1 MINDKQVNVDYSE
14 TLGLITITAE
24 NSRLLLNP
32 SLRLFF
38 NKHKAEK
45 TDSSVSIK
53 AKSADI
59 SNIYKQ
65 LKKILSDA
73 DSEIVESANF
83 AFEIADIKKK
93 EIEFELF
100 SKKTL
105 AVWQRELIP
114 DELHEFKSVVASQ
127 INRELSRL
135 QFLSALHLA
144 ISQNACNFSVPGA
157 GKTTIVYSAYSYLNS
172 LAKENIKHIDR
183 LLVIGPLASYIA
195 WQKEFEMCFKRL
207 PKSIR
212 IISGMK
218 SHERKNILSGIDPSY
233 RDIEL
238 IHTSFQ
244 TAVNYENEIANFLQ
258 HPAKKT
264 MLVIDEAH
272 NIKREDGVWANTCL
286 RLASYAS
293 SRVILTGTPA
303 PNGYEDLYNLFKF
316 LYPERNLV
324 GFPRPNLIAMS
335 ENKMPSEAMRSRIR
349 PFFTRIT
356 KNDLRLP
363 PFKENPVIIEMSE
376 KERQIYSF
384 VEDVIVPDLSRDE
397 EDEIKPFQRA
407 NLIRL
412 RQSASN
418 PEMLLKPLEDEFNN
432 ELFVDAGISM
442 KDSEIY
448 EKINK
453 FRFKSDSSKY
463 QFLSQLCKDR
473 VAKGQKI
480 LIWSYFISTLDSLEK
495 YLKEDLGINIWRI
508 SGQTPSEGNSESD
521 DNEITREK
529 IIKSFIDDPTQQ
541 ILIANPQA
549 LGESVSLHYSCHI
562 AVYFDRDFNCGRFIQ
577 SKDRIHRYGL
587 PDDVLTEYF
596 YLGYKNT
603 IDEDVS
609 SRLITKE
616 RRMND
621 ILERDEIPLF
631 REMDDGAGDVDD
643 IVSVLRSYAARKL
656 Q

>member
-1 MINDKQVNVDYSE
+1 M
-14 TLGLITITAE
+14 T
-24 NSRLLLNP
+24 NSRQVKLDYNEALGTIILGVDNKRILLNP

-38 NKHKAEK
+38 NKYKAEK
-45 TDSSVSIK
+45 IETSVSIK
-53 AKSADI
+53 AKSTDI
-59 SNIYKQ
+59 SSIYKQ
-65 LKKILSDA
+65 LKKILHDM
-73 DSEIVESANF
+73 DCEIVESESF
-83 AFEIADIKKK
+83 AVEIADIKKK
-93 EIEFELF
+93 EIEFDLF

-105 AVWQRELIP
+105 SIWQRDAAP
-114 DELHEFKSVVASQ
+114 DELNEFELVVANQ
-127 INRELSRL
+127 INRSLSRL

-144 ISQNACNFSVPGA
+144 VSQNACNFSVPGA

-172 LAKENIKHIDR
+172 LAKDDIKHIDR

-195 WQKEFEMCFKRL
+195 WQKEFEICFKRK

-212 IISGMK
+212 IIAGMN
-218 SHERKNILSGIDPSY
+218 SHDRKNILSGVDPAY

-244 TAVNYENEIANFLQ
+244 TATNYENELVGFLQ
-258 HPAKKT
+258 HPTKRT

-272 NIKREDGVWANTCL
+272 NIKREEGIWASACL
-286 RLASYAS
+286 RLASYAN

-316 LYPERNLV
+316 LYPERNLI
-324 GFPRPNLIAMS
+324 GFARPNLIAMS

-356 KNDLRLP
+356 KKDLNLP
-363 PFKENPVIIEMSE
+363 PIKENHVFIDMSE
-376 KERQIYSF
+376 DEKDIYSF
-384 VEDVIVPDLSRDE
+384 VEDAIVPNLSRDE

-418 PEMLLKPLEDEFNN
+418 PEMLLRPLEEEFSNN
-432 ELFVDAGISM
+432 LSLDAGVNIKES
-442 KDSEIY
+442 DVY
-448 EKINK
+448 EKITK
-453 FRFKSDSSKY
+453 FRFKFDSSKY
-463 QFLSQLCKDR
+463 QYLSQLCKER

-495 YLKEDLGINIWRI
+495 YLQEDLGMNVWRI
-508 SGQTPSEGNSESD
+508 SGATPSEGDSDSEVV
-521 DNEITREK
+521 EVTREK
-529 IIKSFIDDPTQQ
+529 IIRSFIDDPDQR

-587 PDDVLTEYF
+587 DSEILTEYF

-603 IDEDVS
+603 IDEDINT
-609 SRLITKE
+609 RLITKE
-616 RRMND
+616 KRMND

-631 REMDDGAGDVDD
+631 KEMDDGAGDYDD
-643 IVSVLRSYAARKL
+643 IVSVLKSYATRKL

>member
-1 MINDKQVNVDYSE
+1 MINDKRVNVDYNE
-14 TLGLITITAE
+14 TLGTITITAE

-45 TDSSVSIK
+45 IDASVSIK

-65 LKKILSDA
+65 LKKILSDMN
-73 DSEIVESANF
+73 SEIVESDSF
-83 AFEIADIKKK
+83 AFEIADIKKR
-93 EIEFELF
+93 EIEFDLF
-100 SKKTL
+100 SKKAL

-114 DELHEFKSVVASQ
+114 DELHEFESVVTSQ
-127 INRELSRL
+127 INRKLSRL

-157 GKTTIVYSAYSYLNS
+157 GKTTIVYSAYSYLSS
-172 LAKENIKHIDR
+172 LDKENIKHIDR

-218 SHERKNILSGIDPSY
+218 SHERKSILSGIDPSY
-233 RDIEL
+233 RDLEL

-244 TAVNYENEIANFLQ
+244 TAVNYENEITDFLQ
-258 HPAKKT
+258 HPTKRT

-272 NIKREDGVWANTCL
+272 NIKREEGVWANTCL
-286 RLASYAS
+286 RLAAYAS

-335 ENKMPSEAMRSRIR
+335 ENKMPSEVMRSRIR

-356 KNDLRLP
+356 KNDLALP
-363 PFKENPVIIEMSE
+363 PFEESNVVIEMSE
-376 KERQIYSF
+376 QEKQIYSF

-418 PEMLLKPLEDEFNN
+418 PEMLLRPLEDEFNN
-432 ELFVDAGISM
+432 ELFLDAGINVR
-442 KDSEIY
+442 DTEVY

-463 QFLSQLCKDR
+463 QFLSKLCKDR

-508 SGQTPSEGNSESD
+508 SGQTPSEGNYESD
-521 DNEITREK
+521 ENEITREK
-529 IIKSFIDDPTQQ
+529 IIQSFIDDPAQQ

-549 LGESVSLHYSCHI
+549 LGESVSLHYSCHV

-603 IDEDVS
+603 IDEDIS
-609 SRLITKE
+609 ARLITKE